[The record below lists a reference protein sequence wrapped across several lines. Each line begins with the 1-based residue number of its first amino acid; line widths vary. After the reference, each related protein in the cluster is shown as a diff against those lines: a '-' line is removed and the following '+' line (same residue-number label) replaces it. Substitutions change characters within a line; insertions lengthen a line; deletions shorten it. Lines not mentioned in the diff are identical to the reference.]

1 MPLSPS
7 FSFPSSTLSSHSALS
22 LHDALPISYQMF
34 HTIAILITGLL
45 VSKIQQPSMHW
56 AGWLFLIGIIL
67 FSGSLYTYAVSGAKF
82 LAMITPFGGMI
93 FLAAWIVLGY
103 SVLKFL

>member
-1 MPLSPS
+1 
-7 FSFPSSTLSSHSALS
+7 
-22 LHDALPISYQMF
+22 MF

-67 FSGSLYTYAVSGAKF
+67 FSGSLYTYAVSGAKL
-82 LAMITPFGGMI
+82 LAMITPFGGIM
-93 FLAAWIVLGY
+93 FLAAWVVLGY
-103 SVLKFL
+103 SVMKLDRKSTRLNSSHVAISYAVFCLKKKKKMM